1 MADNTLLSYFFK
13 DSDGLNR
20 EEQFHLT
27 RDSRSKRL
35 REMIHILH
43 KHKVMKGFSPE
54 QFRLILEDLGPS
66 FVKIGQAL
74 STRSEI
80 LPRSY
85 CEELS
90 KLQTQ
95 CVPMPFEQVKE
106 ALRSIYGQELISET
120 FASLDPKPLGSAS
133 LAQVHKAIL
142 KNGDVVAVKI
152 QRPGV
157 RETMAQDI
165 DLMRSLVKRANRF
178 IKPEKQMVDFRGIVE
193 ELWNTFLEETDFTVE
208 AKNLQRFAENNKDV
222 VYIRCPKPYM
232 ELCREEVLVME
243 YVNGI
248 PINHIDELLE
258 NGYNLEEI
266 GEKILDNYA
275 TQILDHGF
283 FHADPHPGNI
293 VIKGGQIVYLDL
305 GLMGYL
311 SPRDRGNF
319 RQIIEAVGQKSSS
332 GLKDALIAFS
342 VSHDLK
348 AIDHPRFLAELDV
361 VVEGYGSCDVADI
374 DIGAML
380 TDIMS
385 LAQQCK
391 VTLPSSVTDVSRGIV
406 IIEGTLS
413 EYIGNFNIID
423 IINSHIMR
431 DKTSQEQLNA
441 SLQELVFALNSAS
454 RGLVEASAHSG
465 EALRMLTRGQ
475 LKMNMNMLGSD
486 EPFQKL
492 SRIMN
497 RLVMGV
503 IVVGLLVSGGM
514 VASIEGIPQI
524 FGISGLSVI
533 EFASAFI
540 LSAIIVA
547 DIYRAPR

>member
-13 DSDGLNR
+13 DSDGLTH

-27 RDSRSKRL
+27 RNSRSKRL
-35 REMIHILH
+35 REMVRIIR
-43 KHKVMKGFSPE
+43 KHKVMKGLSPE

-80 LPRSY
+80 LPRAY
-85 CEELS
+85 CEELA

-106 ALRSIYGQELISET
+106 ALRAIYGQELISST
-120 FASLDPKPLGSAS
+120 FASLDPEPLGSAS

-165 DLMRSLVKRANRF
+165 DLMRSLVKHANRF
-178 IKPEKQMVDFRGIVE
+178 IKPENQMVDFRGIVE

-208 AKNLQRFAENNKDV
+208 AKNLQRFAENNKNV
-222 VYIRCPKPYM
+222 VYIRCPKPYT

-243 YVNGI
+243 YVDGI
-248 PINHIDELLE
+248 PINHKEELLE
-258 NGYNLEEI
+258 NGYDLEEI

-311 SPRDRGNF
+311 SVRDRGNF

-342 VSHDLK
+342 TSHDLK
-348 AIDHPRFLAELDV
+348 AIDHSRFLAELDV

-441 SLQELVFALNSAS
+441 SLQELIMALNSAS
-454 RGLVEASAHSG
+454 RGLVEASTHSG
-465 EALRMLTRGQ
+465 EALHMLTRGQ
-475 LKMNMNMLGSD
+475 LKVNMNMLGSD

-497 RLVMGV
+497 RLVIGV

-514 VASIEGIPQI
+514 VASIEGIPQL

-533 EFASAFI
+533 EFISAFI